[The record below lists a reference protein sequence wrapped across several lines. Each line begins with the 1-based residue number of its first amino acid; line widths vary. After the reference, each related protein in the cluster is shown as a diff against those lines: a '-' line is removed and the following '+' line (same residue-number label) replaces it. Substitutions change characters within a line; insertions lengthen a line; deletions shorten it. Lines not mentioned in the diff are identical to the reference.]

1 MFPAPRL
8 FLTKIHFQIIFS
20 VSGSQPVLCMWIQGD
35 TWCCSSWYRWRL
47 SCNKHRNNW
56 QDTSWKGLQK
66 MWCKCFYMLHSP
78 KRNVV
83 LTDYFRFMV
92 SVSIKYFVWC
102 QCMDSVFLPLLPAND
117 WPHLLKNY
125 FKKSHNKHFFYYR
138 WICMRRLDT
147 VGLRGS
153 VWQKMM
159 DSKDVM
165 KVSIWKNLSIF
176 PVKFLTR
183 VKTSL

>member
-1 MFPAPRL
+1 MLPAPRL

-35 TWCCSSWYRWRL
+35 TWCWCSRYWWRL

-66 MWCKCFYMLHSP
+66 MWCKCFICYILKKGMLYSLIT
-78 KRNVV
+78 V
-83 LTDYFRFMV
+83 RFMG
-92 SVSIKYFVWC
+92 SVSIKYFVCC
-102 QCMDSVFLPLLPAND
+102 QYMDFIFCLFYPQMIDHIPLKIILRWVNDNFL
-117 WPHLLKNY
+117 
-125 FKKSHNKHFFYYR
+125 YYR
-138 WICMRRLDT
+138 WICMKRQDT

-153 VWQKMM
+153 VWQKTM
-159 DSKDVM
+159 DSRDVM
-165 KVSIWKNLSIF
+165 KDSIWKNLLIF
-176 PVKFLTR
+176 LVTFLTR